1 MEVLQ
6 TSALP
11 LGDGAFSLSN
21 LAIQNG
27 ANKTGLS
34 SQRRRTDKIP
44 TVLKSV
50 RDATVKN
57 HRRSLIAHDRKR
69 DPVR

>member
-1 MEVLQ
+1 
-6 TSALP
+6 
-11 LGDGAFSLSN
+11 
-21 LAIQNG
+21 
-27 ANKTGLS
+27 LS